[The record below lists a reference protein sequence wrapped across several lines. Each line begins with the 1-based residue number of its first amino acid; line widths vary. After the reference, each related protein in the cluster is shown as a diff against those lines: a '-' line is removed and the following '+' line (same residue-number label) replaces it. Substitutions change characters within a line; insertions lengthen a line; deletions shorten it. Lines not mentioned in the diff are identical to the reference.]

1 MSREPF
7 DFDFLFPLL
16 LEELVDEELSDED
29 PVFGVF
35 LLLLEDL
42 IEEELS
48 DAEFSVRLL

>member
-16 LEELVDEELSDED
+16 LEELFDEELSEEV
-29 PVFGVF
+29 PVFCEL

-42 IEEELS
+42 DEEELS
-48 DAEFSVRLL
+48 DTEFSVRLL